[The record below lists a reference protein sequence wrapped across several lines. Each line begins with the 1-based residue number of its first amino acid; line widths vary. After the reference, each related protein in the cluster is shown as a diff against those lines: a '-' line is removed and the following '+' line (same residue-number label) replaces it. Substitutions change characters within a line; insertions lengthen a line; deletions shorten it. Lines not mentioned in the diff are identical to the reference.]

1 MLSKL
6 ITPCQI
12 STGSY
17 KSNKKI
23 VLTIYKIKFMKKY
36 ALLVLS
42 IATFALVANSQ
53 NLLKDGDFSST
64 SIGNFKLGS
73 TSYVNIS
80 SSRNSWGGQ
89 CTTQDDDATP
99 AKIGVVSDEGTVNK
113 CVSFTRGTTKPGPIS
128 PATYLYQRLSASAQ
142 LSTTK
147 TYKLLFKAKS
157 INSNQSCFFYIRNRA
172 ATKFAVRADFKYD
185 VNEIWGWCIYRSS
198 IPTTW
203 TEYSQ
208 TFVFSNSVF
217 ATSVI
222 SSTQPAALTSPV
234 PFTEA
239 ELKDLVVCFYSNST
253 EGGTIYIDD
262 VVFEEVP
269 GSSK

>member
-1 MLSKL
+1 
-6 ITPCQI
+6 
-12 STGSY
+12 
-17 KSNKKI
+17 
-23 VLTIYKIKFMKKY
+23 MKKY

-42 IATFALVANSQ
+42 ITTFALVANSQ
-53 NLLKDGDFSST
+53 NLLKDGDFSTT

-73 TSYVNIS
+73 TSYVNNS
-80 SSRNSWGGQ
+80 TPRNSWGGQ
-89 CTTQDDDATP
+89 CTTQDDDTP
-99 AKIGVVSDEGTVNK
+99 AVIGVIADGTTGNN
-113 CVSFTRGTTKPGPIS
+113 CAFFTRGTTTPGSIA
-128 PATYLYQRLSASAQ
+128 PASYLYQRLAPSAAINPA
-142 LSTTK
+142 K
-147 TYKLLFKAKS
+147 TYKLTLKAKA
-157 INSNQSCFFYIRNRA
+157 IGSNKSGFFYIRNRA
-172 ATKFAVRADFKYD
+172 ATKFAVRANFNYG
-185 VNEIWGWCIYRSS
+185 VNELWAWCIYRNS

-222 SSTQPAALTSPV
+222 SSTQPAPLTSPV

>member
-1 MLSKL
+1 MKNIFLVML
-6 ITPCQI
+6 C
-12 STGSY
+12 
-17 KSNKKI
+17 
-23 VLTIYKIKFMKKY
+23 
-36 ALLVLS
+36 
-42 IATFALVANSQ
+42 IAACTTVVNSQ
-53 NLLKDGDFSST
+53 NLIIDGDFTKSAL
-64 SIGNFKLGS
+64 GNFKLGS
-73 TSYVNIS
+73 SSYVNIS
-80 SSRNSWGGQ
+80 TSRNTWGGQ
-89 CTTQDDDATP
+89 STSQDDDDTP
-99 AKIGVVSDEGTVNK
+99 AKIGVVTDDATGNK
-113 CVSFTRGTTKPGPIS
+113 CASYTRGTTRPGPIA

-142 LSTTK
+142 LSTAK
-147 TYKLLFKAKS
+147 TYKLSFKAKS
-157 INSNQSCFFYIRNRA
+157 INSNQSGFFYIRNRA
-172 ATKFAVRADFKYD
+172 ATKFALRADFKYD

-208 TFVFSNSVF
+208 AFVFSNSVF

-222 SSTQPAALTSPV
+222 SSTQPAPLASPV

-239 ELKDLVVCFYSNST
+239 ELKDLVVCFYSNTT